1 MCGDDGD
8 VRARTTRLIYLERQR
23 GPAAYPREVW
33 GPGRGR
39 QRTNGGA
46 LSLYSDRRQ
55 RRSVVKWLAL
65 SPGPQPLY
73 DNFFRLAKDLDEVGP
88 SVFGQGTRT

>member
-46 LSLYSDRRQ
+46 SSLYSESGQ
-55 RRSVVKWLAL
+55 RRSVVKSLAL
-65 SPGPQPLY
+65 SPGATAVVRQ
-73 DNFFRLAKDLDEVGP
+73 FFRLVKDSDAVGP
-88 SVFGQGTRT
+88 SVFGQGT